1 VERSDRAG
9 DQGRAYVRLL
19 PDRLASA
26 ASVCRQ
32 LVVRCWKRSAQSS
45 VLALSVPIPP
55 KLRVATAQTEHM
67 PIYLR
72 TFLRVLSSW
81 VHWGEI
87 VESTG
92 SRPGLHDFSFL
103 PTLPLAALLAVVFE
117 VILNRPG
124 VT

>member
-67 PIYLR
+67 PFYLR

-81 VHWGEI
+81 GHWGEI
-87 VESTG
+87 VE
-92 SRPGLHDFSFL
+92 L
-103 PTLPLAALLAVVFE
+103 LAAPRFFLLVSSLVREPSVQEAAR
-117 VILNRPG
+117 L
-124 VT
+124 